1 METFATGLGLGESP
15 RWHDGRLWVCDW
27 LAGHVLS
34 FGEEGDRRV
43 EMTVEGMPFSIDW
56 LPDGRA
62 LLTGPN
68 GVTTAGGRSYGG
80 TPDLWNEIVV
90 HPRGHAYI
98 NTIGFD
104 LGAGEDPKPGSVHL
118 VRPGGSTQLVAGDL
132 AFPNGMAITPDGR
145 TLLVAESYAP
155 CLTAYDIGED
165 GALSG
170 RRVWAQLDDAPDGIC
185 LDQDGAAWVASV
197 PGRTCVRVTEGG
209 VVLERIDADRGCF
222 ACMLGGA
229 DGRTLFVAGAEWNG
243 YDSFVEDTGRVFTHP
258 APSPHAG
265 RP

>member
-1 METFATGLGLGESP
+1 MDVFATGLSLGESP

-34 FGEEGDRRV
+34 FGPGGDSRV
-43 EMTVEGMPFSIDW
+43 ELTVTGMPFSVDW

-62 LLTGPN
+62 VLTGPQ
-68 GVTTAGGRSYGG
+68 GVTTADGEHYGAA
-80 TPDLWNEIVV
+80 PELWNEIVV
-90 HPRGHAYI
+90 HPRGDVYI

-118 VRPGGSTQLVAGDL
+118 VRPDGSSQQVAGDL

-145 TLLVAESYAP
+145 TLIVAESYAP
-155 CLTAYDIGED
+155 CLTAFEIGED

-170 RRVWAQLDDAPDGIC
+170 RRVWAPLDDAPDGIC

-197 PGRTCVRVTEGG
+197 PGRNCLRVAEGG
-209 VVLERIDADRGCF
+209 EVLDRADTGVGCF
-222 ACMLGGA
+222 AVMLGGD
-229 DGRTLFVAGAEWNG
+229 DGRTLFAVATEWNG
-243 YDSFVEDTGRVFTHP
+243 MDSFDPGTGRILTRRAP
-258 APSPHAG
+258 APRAG